1 MEAKGCDAHMAIINR
16 LDNTASV
23 VYNGTTV
30 TSNTASTLLLLAPT
44 VSKTVDKLSANV
56 GDTLTYT
63 VTVTNVSLSSIT
75 NLPFTDALP
84 QGSAYVGG
92 SFAVNGTSATPTV
105 TDNTLTY
112 TIPSI
117 PAAGA
122 AVLTFQ
128 VRVTG
133 GTV

>member
-1 MEAKGCDAHMAIINR
+1 MHTMAIINR

-44 VSKTVDKLSANV
+44 VAKTVDKLSANI

-63 VTVTNVSLSSIT
+63 VTVTNVSLSSVT
-75 NLPFTDALP
+75 SLPFTDALP
-84 QGSAYVGG
+84 QGSEYVAD
-92 SFAVNGTSATPTV
+92 SFQVNGSAATPTV
-105 TDNTLTY
+105 NSNTLTY

-117 PAAGA
+117 PAAGT

>member
-1 MEAKGCDAHMAIINR
+1 MATINR

-23 VYNGTTV
+23 VYDGTTV

-44 VSKTVDKLSANV
+44 VVKTVDKLSANI

-84 QGSAYVGG
+84 LGSSYMAD
-92 SFAVNGTSATPTV
+92 SFAVNGSAATPTV
-105 TDNTLTY
+105 TGNTLTY

-128 VRVTG
+128 VQVVG
-133 GTV
+133 GTT

>member
-1 MEAKGCDAHMAIINR
+1 MAVINR
-16 LDNTASV
+16 LDNTANV
-23 VYNGTTV
+23 VYNGTTI

-44 VSKTVDKLSANV
+44 VSKTVDKLSANI

-63 VTVTNVSLSSIT
+63 VTVTNVSLSPVT

-84 QGSAYVGG
+84 QGSQYVSG

-112 TIPSI
+112 SIPSI

-122 AVLTFQ
+122 SILTFQ